1 MPYAAELAPSP
12 TDHPAVRQT
21 GSVAHPSV
29 ADHRIALRV
38 VIGQAATETI
48 TLDRHAHR
56 RRLAVPLLAV
66 DDLPRFDNSAMDG
79 YAAAPVSP
87 DQLTFAVVG
96 DVAAGDAAR
105 FRLEPGQAARV
116 MTGARLPVGTVGV
129 VPVEQTDAAR
139 TGPAPQTVT
148 FTTAVERD
156 RHIRRRAEDIA
167 AGMPVAD
174 AGDLLSPALIA
185 LARSAGCI
193 DAIVHV
199 PTRVAVVATGA
210 ELTVPGE
217 DPGLGGIHESNS
229 DMVAALATAAGC
241 VPTHVETCTDDPDL
255 LAALL
260 DELSAAPDVDLI
272 ITTGGVSAGAYEVV
286 RQVCEPRESFSFVHL
301 AMQPGGPQ
309 GLGRWGDTPVVCL
322 PGTPVG
328 AFVSFEMLVRPALDA
343 RHGAPTRGASSAAY
357 VGRSRHTR
365 AGKVQFLSAVLAG
378 DGTVTVADGRQLCG
392 LAQANALIEVPEGVD
407 QLVAGDDVVVHP
419 L

>member
-1 MPYAAELAPSP
+1 
-12 TDHPAVRQT
+12 
-21 GSVAHPSV
+21 
-29 ADHRIALRV
+29 
-38 VIGQAATETI
+38 
-48 TLDRHAHR
+48 
-56 RRLAVPLLAV
+56 
-66 DDLPRFDNSAMDG
+66 MDG

-217 DPGLGGIHESNS
+217 DPGRGGIHESNS